1 MPLLGIEPKTYSLQ
15 SWCSTTEL
23 KRQVVDMGLEPTTF
37 RVETECTIHC
47 ANRLKME
54 QAGLEPATLAEKWQC
69 TAFCASVPVVIYA
82 PPRAHLSHPSIS
94 NPRLQTE
101 PGAHIL
107 RL

>member
-1 MPLLGIEPKTYSLQ
+1 
-15 SWCSTTEL
+15 
-23 KRQVVDMGLEPTTF
+23 
-37 RVETECTIHC
+37 
-47 ANRLKME
+47 ME
-54 QAGLEPATLAEKWQC
+54 QAGLEPATLAHKWQR

-82 PPRAHLSHPSIS
+82 PPRAHLSHPSIP